1 MSKTLT
7 ERDQQVIWH
16 PYTQHKNNLPPI
28 PVVQGKGSLLF
39 DDKGNSYIDAISS
52 WWVNIH
58 GHGHP
63 YIAEK
68 VYEQA
73 QKLEH
78 VIFTGFTHEPAV
90 QLAEKLLPLLPG
102 VFSKV
107 FYSDNG
113 STAVEVAIKMAIQY
127 WSNSRPSGT
136 QPVDLAPSSSG
147 DQHVGSPSPASNNQL
162 TGPPSSPSGNQLTSP
177 GSSPLDMQQPP
188 APRSRI
194 LAFRHSY
201 HGDTFG
207 AMSISERSVFTAA
220 FRDYLFDVIF
230 IDTPTKDNIGELK
243 SFIARQAGEI
253 ACFIY
258 EPLLQAAGGMLM
270 YEAGLLDELLDTV
283 ASHSIISIAD
293 EVLTGFGRTGRLFAG
308 DYLHHKANIICLS
321 KGLTGGT
328 MALGVTA
335 VTENIFQA
343 FLSDDKHKTLFHG
356 HSFTAN
362 PLACA
367 SALASLDLLKKDE
380 CIAGIQ
386 AIAERHLQFA
396 KCMEKFPAVRNVR
409 TLGTVIAFEINAGKD
424 GYINSIG
431 AAITAASLKKGIYL
445 RPLGNTV
452 YLMPPY
458 CITQKELDQVYEFL
472 VQYIEK
478 I

>member
-73 QKLEH
+73 KKLEH

-102 VFSKV
+102 NFSKV

-113 STAVEVAIKMAIQY
+113 STAVEVAIKMGIQY
-127 WSNSRPSGT
+127 WRNQGT
-136 QPVDLAPSSSG
+136 T
-147 DQHVGSPSPASNNQL
+147 HR
-162 TGPPSSPSGNQLTSP
+162 TK
-177 GSSPLDMQQPP
+177 
-188 APRSRI
+188 I

-220 FRDYLFDVIF
+220 FSDYLFEVIF
-230 IDTPTKDNIGELK
+230 IDTPTRDNIGDLQA
-243 SFIARQAGEI
+243 FIARQAGEI

-270 YEAGLLDELLDTV
+270 YEAALFDELLDTA
-283 ASHSIISIAD
+283 ASHSIICIAD

-308 DYLHHKANIICLS
+308 DYLHHKADIICLS

-335 VTENIFQA
+335 VTENIFRA
-343 FLSDDKHKTLFHG
+343 FLSDDRHKTLFHG

-367 SALASLDLLKKDE
+367 AALASLDLLKKEE
-380 CIAGIQ
+380 CLSGIQ

-396 KCMEKFPAVRNVR
+396 GRIKDHPAVKNVR
-409 TLGTVIAFEINAGKD
+409 TLGTVIAFEINTGKD
-424 GYINSIG
+424 GYINAIG
-431 AAITAASLKKGIYL
+431 GAITEASLQNGIYL

-458 CITQKELDQVYEFL
+458 CITQKEMDQVYEFL
-472 VQYIEK
+472 VHYIEK